1 MLSILEVLE
10 LIHEFDVC
18 DEHPSLESRFIKGD
32 YEGLGTLF
40 IENKGNA
47 VSLRITLCISLGGTS
62 LAVHQWVRGKCEEM
76 TCLRKNFTKEALL
89 DALNPIFEDHVY
101 L

>member
-1 MLSILEVLE
+1 MLNILEVLE

-18 DEHPSLESRFIKGD
+18 DEHPSLKSRFIKGE

-40 IENKGNA
+40 IENKGK
-47 VSLRITLCISLGGTS
+47 VSLRITLCISLGGTH
-62 LAVHQWVRGKCEEM
+62 LTVHQWIDGECKEM
-76 TCLRKNFTKEALL
+76 TCLNKDFTKKALL

>member
-1 MLSILEVLE
+1 MLNILEVLE

-47 VSLRITLCISLGGTS
+47 VSLRITLNISLGGTYINV
-62 LAVHQWVRGKCEEM
+62 AQWIRGKCVEFKL
-76 TCLRKNFTKEALL
+76 TDYNNSVLL
-89 DALNPIFEDHVY
+89 SALNPIFEDHVY